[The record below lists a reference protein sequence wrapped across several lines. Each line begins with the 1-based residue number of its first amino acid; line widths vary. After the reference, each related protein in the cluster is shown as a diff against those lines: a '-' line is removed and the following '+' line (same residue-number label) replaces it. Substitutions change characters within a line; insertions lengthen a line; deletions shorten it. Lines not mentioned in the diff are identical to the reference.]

1 MSKLLHPTLN
11 ILFKVAFLDFYVFL
25 AAGVC
30 AIVQVPDHILF
41 TIWTAVA
48 VIFVLSVLLTL
59 SGIIFAQLYREMEA
73 ISIFV
78 LQAGLS
84 ILLLTMV
91 L

>member
-11 ILFKVAFLDFYVFL
+11 ILFKVGFLDFYVFL

-48 VIFVLSVLLTL
+48 VIFVLSALLTL
-59 SGIIFAQLYREMEA
+59 CGIIFARLYREMEA

-84 ILLLTMV
+84 IFLLTMV